1 MDRTWIRK
9 LGYLINFAKGS
20 ESIANQIA
28 YLTIGVLSP
37 LPPYAVSLRVSIG
50 FYLGALLE
58 VPMGMLADVA
68 GHRKALAYGFAV
80 IAISCA
86 GLLWSCLMGH
96 LSYSL
101 WILSVAA
108 ILEAIGTA
116 LVSGCFQA
124 YIQSIIDDEVAKMD
138 LGAESSDMKIKALSM
153 SQAYGNF
160 FSAMV
165 PTLMIGGVFICH
177 ILWGISSFALVMP
190 VITYTALALYFF
202 SSRFRG
208 LGINRARVNIGQQS
222 KWSSYKENL
231 LDFNVSIVNSL
242 PVYRYRFLALFALM
256 VLSVLTVIHVHTYLM
271 ISQLREFDLVQGNY
285 SDAIFAFLTL
295 ISFNL
300 AHYVKGWVASSISE
314 RSKPG
319 NVLFC
324 SLGAQGALALSMLA
338 LYYFGYHIVS
348 VLMFVL
354 LFRACFTPG
363 QSVIQS
369 MLLEMVPDNL
379 RATVY
384 SFVQV
389 FVLLIYA
396 SYSAYLTV
404 DGKGVEPPNTIFFQV
419 FILAMISTLLA
430 AVVFLRRYALK
441 LSYE

>member
-1 MDRTWIRK
+1 MDKMWIRK
-9 LGYLINFAKGS
+9 LGYLTNFAKGS

-58 VPMGMLADVA
+58 IPMGMLADVA

-96 LSYSL
+96 LSSSL

-124 YIQSIIDDEVAKMD
+124 YIQSIIDNEVAKIEP
-138 LGAESSDMKIKALSM
+138 GAGASDIKIKALSM

-165 PTLMIGGVFICH
+165 PTIMIGGVFVCH
-177 ILWGISSFALVMP
+177 ILWGISSFALVLP
-190 VITYTALALYFF
+190 VITYTALSVYFF
-202 SSRFRG
+202 SSRFLG
-208 LGINRARVNIGQQS
+208 LGLGRSGLSTSRNG
-222 KWSSYKENL
+222 KWSSYKINFF
-231 LDFNVSIVNSL
+231 DFKASIVSSL
-242 PVYRYRFLALFALM
+242 PAYRYKFLSLFALM

-271 ISQLREFDLVQGNY
+271 ISQLREFDLVKGNY
-285 SDAIFAFLTL
+285 SEAIMAFLIL

-300 AHYVKGWVASSISE
+300 AHYIKGWVASYISE
-314 RSKPG
+314 KSKPG
-319 NVLFC
+319 NVLFY
-324 SLGAQGALALSMLA
+324 SLSAQGILALSMLVA
-338 LYYFGYHIVS
+338 YYLGWHIVS
-348 VLMFVL
+348 VLIFVL

-389 FVLLIYA
+389 FVLLVYA

-404 DGKGVEPPNTIFFQV
+404 SGKGIEQPNVIFFQI
-419 FILAMISTLLA
+419 FILTLLSASLA
-430 AVVFLRRYALK
+430 AMLFYRRYAIK
-441 LSYE
+441 LGY